1 MQQDASTGSS
11 DPGQGSE
18 PSEAEPSRKLTPG
31 LYLVATPIG
40 NLGDVTLRALQVL
53 RGVDVIACE
62 DTRITRRLLERHV
75 VATPMTPYHEHNA
88 RRVRPGLIAR
98 LSEGAR
104 IALVSDAGTPLVSDP
119 GFKLV
124 EAAIAA
130 GVAVI
135 PVPGASAALA
145 ALVVAGLPTDRFLFV
160 GFLPP
165 KAAARWTALAELA
178 AVRATLVIYETG
190 PRLGSALADMAHVL
204 GPRPTAV
211 ARELTKLHETV
222 VRGRLDALAVR
233 FAEAPPRGEIVVVVG
248 PPAEATPWDDA
259 AIDAALDDALAR
271 LSPAAAAA
279 EVAGLSGR
287 PRRAIYARALARRR

>member
-1 MQQDASTGSS
+1 MQQDASTESS
-11 DPGQGSE
+11 DPDRSSE
-18 PSEAEPSRKLTPG
+18 PTEPERFRKLAPG
-31 LYLVATPIG
+31 LYVVATPIG
-40 NLGDVTLRALQVL
+40 NLGDVSLRALDVL

-98 LSEGAR
+98 MVEGAR
-104 IALVSDAGTPLVSDP
+104 VALVSDAGTPLVSDP

-145 ALVVAGLPTDRFLFV
+145 ALMVAGLPTDRFLFA

-165 KAAARWTALAELA
+165 KAAARRAALAELA
-178 AVRATLVIYETG
+178 AVPATLVVYETG
-190 PRLGSALADMAHVL
+190 PRLGPALADMAHVL
-204 GPRPTAV
+204 GPRRAAV

-222 VRGRLDALAVR
+222 VRDRLDALAVR
-233 FAEAPPRGEIVVVVG
+233 FAEAPPRGEIVVVIG
-248 PPAEATPWDDA
+248 PPDAAEPWDDA

-271 LSPAAAAA
+271 LAPGAAAA

-287 PRRAIYARALARRR
+287 PRRAIYTRALARRR